1 MTNMTGSE
9 RTTEPE
15 NKGSQ
20 EQTKKP
26 YTTPQL
32 TVHGDVE
39 KITGAVGAT
48 GSDGQLGSQIL

>member
-1 MTNMTGSE
+1 M
-9 RTTEPE
+9 EPE
-15 NKGSQ
+15 RRIESAETESQ

-39 KITGAVGAT
+39 KITGAVGTT
-48 GSDGQLGSQIL
+48 GSDGLTGSQL